1 MIDPVARYQA
11 WFADAEAR
19 SSVETG
25 APVSLDCKAASL
37 ATVGADG
44 RPSNR
49 MVLIQYADQRGFT
62 FYTNLASR
70 KSREIGRTPHVALCV
85 YWPIAERQV
94 RVEGRVEA
102 VDADEADRYFASRPR
117 ESQIGA
123 WASKQSETL
132 ASREEL
138 DQRVAA
144 FTARFDGVAV
154 PRPPFW
160 SGFRVV
166 PDRIEFWTGVIGRL
180 HHREVFDRV
189 ADGGWRTTGL
199 YP

>member
-1 MIDPVARYQA
+1 VIDPIARYQK

-19 SSVETG
+19 SSIETG

-49 MVLIQYADQRGFT
+49 MVLVQYADADGFA
-62 FYTNLASR
+62 FYTNLGSR
-70 KSREIGRTPHVALCV
+70 KARDLAARPAAALCLH
-85 YWPIAERQV
+85 WPLVERQV
-94 RVEGRVEA
+94 RIEGDVERLS
-102 VDADEADRYFASRPR
+102 DLEADRYFASRPR

-123 WASKQSETL
+123 WASKQSDVL
-132 ASREEL
+132 PSREALER
-138 DQRVAA
+138 RVAETA
-144 FTARFDGVAV
+144 ARFAGVAV

-160 SGFRVV
+160 SGFRLV
-166 PDRIEFWTGVIGRL
+166 PRRIEFWTGAAGRL
-180 HHREVFDRV
+180 HHREVFERD
-189 ADGGWRTTGL
+189 ALHWRTAVL

>member
-1 MIDPVARYQA
+1 VIDPVARYQA

-49 MVLIQYADQRGFT
+49 MVLVQYADPRGFT

-70 KSREIGRTPHVALCV
+70 KSREIGATPFVALCV
-85 YWPIAERQV
+85 HWPLVDRQV
-94 RVEGRVEA
+94 RIEGRVEA

-123 WASKQSETL
+123 WASKQSEVL
-132 ASREEL
+132 ISREALEA
-138 DQRVAA
+138 RVAEFA
-144 FTARFDGVAV
+144 ARFGDAVV

-166 PDRIEFWTGVIGRL
+166 PDRIEFWTGVSGRL
-180 HHREVFDRV
+180 HHREVLDRA
-189 ADGGWRTTGL
+189 ADGGWRASVL